1 MDYLIQ
7 NAEIIDPHSPHH
19 RQKRSILIQGGKIS
33 KVAEENIFFAENHPN
48 LQKFD
53 AKGLKL
59 SVGWFDFR
67 VSLKDPGLEYKET
80 LESGITAA
88 QQGGFTE
95 IVTLPNTIPV
105 IQSKNELNYIQRF
118 NQSGILQI
126 HPIAAVT
133 LNTEGKE
140 LTEMLDLHH
149 HGAIAF
155 SDGEKPIWHSDILI
169 KTLQYLQ
176 KFDGLLI
183 NRPEDQLLTLYG
195 SMNEGI
201 NSTLL
206 GMKGM
211 PALAEEMMIQRDLNF
226 LEYTGGK
233 IHFSLIS
240 TKGAVELIREA
251 KQKGL
256 KVTCDMAMHQIAF
269 DDSALM
275 EFDTHYKV
283 RPPFRTQED
292 IDALWEGLED
302 GTIDI
307 LVSDHNPQDE
317 ESKQLEFDQA
327 DFGISSIETA
337 FALMYKHN
345 LQKKKLSLEQLLEKF
360 TINPRKILNLSIPKI
375 EEGEEANLTLFDTEK
390 VWILES
396 SQMKSK
402 SKNTPF
408 LGQAFRGRAVA
419 IFNQGKYYEII

>member
-33 KVAEENIFFAENHPN
+33 KIAEENHFLAENHPETR
-48 LQKFD
+48 KFD
-53 AKGLKL
+53 ATGLKL

-67 VSLKDPGLEYKET
+67 VSIKDPGLEFKET
-80 LESGITAA
+80 LETCIAAA

-95 IVTLPNTIPV
+95 VVALPNTIPV
-105 IQSKNELNYIQRF
+105 VQTKNELNYIQKY
-118 NQSGILQI
+118 NQEQALKIY
-126 HPIAAVT
+126 PVAAVT
-133 LNTEGKE
+133 LDTEGKE

-155 SDGEKPIWHSDILI
+155 SDGEKPIWHSDILV

-183 NRPEDQLLTLYG
+183 NRPEDQLLTMYG

-211 PALAEEMMIQRDLNF
+211 PNLAEEMMIQRDLNF
-226 LEYTGGK
+226 LEYAGGK
-233 IHFSLIS
+233 LHFSLIS
-240 TKGAVELIREA
+240 TKRSVELIRQA

-256 KVTCDMAMHQIAF
+256 QVTCDMAMHQIAF

-275 EFDTHYKV
+275 EFDTNYKV
-283 RPPFRTQED
+283 KPPFRTQED
-292 IDALWEGLED
+292 IEALWEGLAD
-302 GTIDI
+302 GTIDV

-327 DFGISSIETA
+327 EFGISSIETA
-337 FALMYKHN
+337 FALIHKHN

-360 TINPRKILNLSIPKI
+360 TINPRKILNLPIPKI
-375 EEGEEANLTLFDTEK
+375 KEGEIANLSLFDTEK
-390 VWILES
+390 VWVLETKE
-396 SQMKSK
+396 MKSK

-408 LGQAFRGRAVA
+408 LGQAFRGKAVA
-419 IFNQGKYYEII
+419 VFNQGKFYEII